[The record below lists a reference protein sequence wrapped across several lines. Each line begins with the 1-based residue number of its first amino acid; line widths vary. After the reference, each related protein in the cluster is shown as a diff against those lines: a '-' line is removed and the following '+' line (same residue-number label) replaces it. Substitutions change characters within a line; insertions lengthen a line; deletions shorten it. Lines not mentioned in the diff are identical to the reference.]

1 MDRTLLDSETY
12 WINSHMIWEYNQTV
26 YHRLI
31 LAGLMLAHNQLL
43 LVHVNARPC
52 VLELRHQFSRWH
64 LRWEGR
70 RCSFIES
77 RCLFPSCFHFFGEED
92 PFSDNKHRYSY
103 PESDTLHG
111 NAYEFFFSTSGT
123 LCMWPLCSHI
133 HKTLLRWITMSIL
146 SVLKM
151 GQQGGFHELQTCS
164 YLILFINSKFTHK
177 FNPPICCF
185 FS

>member
-26 YHRLI
+26 YHSLI

-43 LVHVNARPC
+43 LVHVNARPR
-52 VLELRHQFSRWH
+52 VLELRHQISRWH

-111 NAYEFFFSTSGT
+111 NAYEFSSP
-123 LCMWPLCSHI
+123 PLVHYVRGRSAATFIKHYYAERRCPSH
-133 HKTLLRWITMSIL
+133 LYSRWWDNMVASMNC
-146 SVLKM
+146 K
-151 GQQGGFHELQTCS
+151 
-164 YLILFINSKFTHK
+164 
-177 FNPPICCF
+177 PAPI
-185 FS
+185 